1 MNQVFDLNRW
11 LLLTGKHWNENKK
24 KYLLGL
30 VAIAA
35 LAIIW
40 FSFRILVGPEDPMKE
55 EQQLVT
61 YHVGLYVI
69 GCLYA
74 SLLFS
79 DLADGPKGIHYLLV
93 PASALEKL
101 LTAILFG
108 VILYFICYT
117 VVFYVVDFT
126 MIKVANG
133 VAHNYW
139 EQHQGARLQQVKVI
153 NIFTGFPDMANNDI
167 LIYLMLIFVAVQAAF
182 LLGSVYFPK
191 YSFIKT
197 AISLLVIFLIGVF
210 YVHNVLGSM
219 MPKGHFYEGMGAYK
233 VFQNGQDRI
242 VSLPSYIGR
251 IVGFLL
257 MYSFAPIFWL
267 VTYFRLK
274 EKEV

>member
-11 LLLTGKHWNENKK
+11 LLLNGKHWNENKK

-40 FSFRILVGPEDPMKE
+40 FSFRMLIDQGSPITE
-55 EQQLVT
+55 EHQLIT
-61 YHVGLYVI
+61 YYVGLFVI

-74 SLLFS
+74 SLFFS
-79 DLADGPKGIHYLLV
+79 ELADGPKAIHYLLV

-117 VVFYVVDFT
+117 VIFYMVDFA
-126 MIKVANG
+126 MVKVANG
-133 VAHNYW
+133 VAHTYW
-139 EQHQGARLQQVKVI
+139 EEHRGTKLHQVGVVNVFKGHREMVDNEV
-153 NIFTGFPDMANNDI
+153 
-167 LIYLMLIFVAVQAAF
+167 LIYLMLIYVAVQAAF
-182 LLGSVYFPK
+182 LLGSVYFSK
-191 YSFIKT
+191 YSFVKT
-197 AISLLVIFLIGVF
+197 AISLLVIFLLLMF
-210 YVHNVLGSM
+210 YVHNVLDSM
-219 MPKGHFYEGMGAYK
+219 MPKGHFYEGLATYK
-233 VFQNGQDRI
+233 VYEKGQEKVVMI
-242 VSLPSYIGR
+242 PASIGKT
-251 IVGFLL
+251 VGFLL
-257 MYSFAPIFWL
+257 MYAFAPIFWV

>member
-30 VAIAA
+30 GAIAA

-40 FSFRILVGPEDPMKE
+40 FSFRTLIEQEYPIDA

-61 YHVGLYVI
+61 YYVGLFVI
-69 GCLYA
+69 GCLFA
-74 SLLFS
+74 SFLFS

-117 VVFYVVDFT
+117 IIFYVVDFV
-126 MIKVANG
+126 MIKVANN
-133 VAHNYW
+133 VAHAYV
-139 EQHQGARLQQVKVI
+139 EEHPGVRLHQVEVV
-153 NIFTGFPDMANNDI
+153 NVFTGPGDMADDNV
-167 LIYLMLIFVAVQAAF
+167 LFYLMLIYLAVQAAF

-197 AISLLVIFLIGVF
+197 AISLLVIFLVGVF
-210 YVHNVLGSM
+210 YVHNVMASF
-219 MPKGHFYEGMGAYK
+219 MPKGHFYDGMGAYK
-233 VFQNGQDRI
+233 VFEKGQEKI
-242 VSLPSYIGR
+242 VALPSTIGK
-251 IVGFLL
+251 VLGYLL